1 MALYMNGVK
10 VGGVHAASTPEVG
23 KNVPLAP
30 SETGSVGT
38 STAYSREDHQHPSD
52 TTKQDKITVGG
63 GC

>member
-30 SETGSVGT
+30 SETGECGN
-38 STAYSREDHQHPSD
+38 
-52 TTKQDKITVGG
+52 
-63 GC
+63 